1 MEILQMDIIVIFLV
15 ISSLASLVL
24 SLLAKDEN
32 LKAGAKKVFSVLA
45 TILIIYS
52 AYGQFMGG
60 TNIPVIPDLG
70 TEIADDPTGD
80 PEPSPAPQPLTP
92 ETDPSQ
98 SVNSGSQQLDEKG
111 TYDSKDEVAL
121 FIHLYGRLPDNYIA
135 KNQAEKL
142 GWNGGSVE
150 QVAPGKCLGGSRF
163 YNNEKKLPEKNGRK
177 YYECDIDTLGKKSRG
192 SKRIIYSDDG
202 LIYYTSDHYETF
214 QLLYGEE

>member
-1 MEILQMDIIVIFLV
+1 MDLILIFLIIAAV
-15 ISSLASLVL
+15 ASFILSSLA
-24 SLLAKDEN
+24 KDVN

-45 TILIIYS
+45 AILVIYVS
-52 AYGQFMGG
+52 YAQFFGN
-60 TNIPVIPDLG
+60 TEVPVIPDPG
-70 TEIADDPTGD
+70 TEVTDPTGE
-80 PEPSPAPQPLTP
+80 PEPDSGPQQLTP

-98 SVNSGSQQLDEKG
+98 DNGGIEQLDEKG
-111 TYDSKDEVAL
+111 TYDSKEEVAL
-121 FIHLYGRLPDNYIA
+121 FIHLYGRLPDNYIT

-142 GWNGGSVE
+142 GWNGGSLE
-150 QVAPGKCLGGSRF
+150 KYAPGKCIGGSRF

-202 LIYYTSDHYETF
+202 LIYYTPDHYETF